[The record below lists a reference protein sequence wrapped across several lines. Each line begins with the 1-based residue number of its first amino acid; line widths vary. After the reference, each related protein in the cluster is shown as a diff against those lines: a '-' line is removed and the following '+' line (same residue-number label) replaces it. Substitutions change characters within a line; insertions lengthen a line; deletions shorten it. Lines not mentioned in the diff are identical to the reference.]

1 MLWLFCRLPDRSNW
15 DPAHCVVE
23 GSLNMNDNIH
33 KIGETAVDQS
43 NHEAISQLLIG
54 NGSDQEV
61 DLWVSS
67 GTAKALESEV

>member
-1 MLWLFCRLPDRSNW
+1 
-15 DPAHCVVE
+15 
-23 GSLNMNDNIH
+23 MNDNIH

-54 NGSDQEV
+54 DGSDQEI

-67 GTAKALESEV
+67 GTATALESEV